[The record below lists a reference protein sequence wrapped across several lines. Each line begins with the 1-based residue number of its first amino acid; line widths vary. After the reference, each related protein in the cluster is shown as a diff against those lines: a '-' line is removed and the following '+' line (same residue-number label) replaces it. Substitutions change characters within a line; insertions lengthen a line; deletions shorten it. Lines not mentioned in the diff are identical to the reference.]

1 MIYKATREID
11 RILTLADIK
20 HKVLDHGSASVVAAG
35 YDGDNAHD
43 LVFQFISH
51 DNDSDVAV
59 RCFGI
64 FRGVHSN
71 LPMVLMTLNAL
82 NSKFRY
88 MKFVL
93 DKDGD
98 INAAYDFPMAADKV
112 GLAAAE
118 LCQRMIQ
125 IIDEAYPMLD
135 AVIS

>member
-1 MIYKATREID
+1 MAYKATREID
-11 RILTLADIK
+11 HIFTMAGIK
-20 HKVLDHGSASVVAAG
+20 HKVLDHGTASVVAAG
-35 YDGDNAHD
+35 YDGDNAHE

-51 DNDSDVAV
+51 DDDADVSV

-64 FRGVHSN
+64 FRNVHGN

-82 NSKFRY
+82 NCKFRY

-93 DKDGD
+93 DQDGD
-98 INAAYDFPMAADKV
+98 INAEYDFPMAAERV

-125 IIDEAYPMLD
+125 IIDEAYPILD
-135 AVIS
+135 AVIL